1 MNISMTRGQE
11 CALAVIAISVVAIAI
26 AAPIVA
32 LGPSATWRARAA
44 GGLTVLEALLTVVRR
59 ALNI

>member
-11 CALAVIAISVVAIAI
+11 CALAVLAISVVAIAI